1 MESLGPASGW
11 FAVLISLAAALFLP
25 IITMG
30 IVAFCLPRKRMQNPD
45 EHWAERARSLFP
57 FKAIRILSSSVLP
70 ILYGA
75 GASLAGFYP
84 DSMLPIPRWMFAA
97 LIFLVSFS
105 STNWTIWRL
114 GQRYHLQPESFWE
127 RLRKSVALAFLYAPI
142 ILFTITAA
150 VLPDE
155 WNWQC
160 AVILCAGLLV
170 YFWLQFGGLLRIGRW
185 LGFLSPADPEVSAMA
200 RELARYWQRPEPSVW
215 LFFLGRANALALPF
229 ARAILITEKARTL
242 FTPDEMKAVLS
253 HELAHL
259 DEDKI
264 TRLVR
269 LLTPILYLPLM
280 KVLIEF
286 LVNPEKGLPFLAL
299 CPVIVAGFIFLNRR
313 RRRMEVRAD
322 VFGSWL
328 HADKSIYAGA
338 LAKLYQANEIPAV
351 MSRKRLVHPH
361 LYDRLRIAGITPD
374 FPRPNP
380 PAHWGS
386 KVAMLIMVVNMVGFL
401 GIQYFVLDFFDRV

>member
-1 MESLGPASGW
+1 MESFAPTSGW
-11 FAVLISLAAALFLP
+11 VAVLISLAAAVFLP

-30 IVAFCLPRKRMQNPD
+30 IAAFCLPRKLMQNPG
-45 EHWAERARSLFP
+45 EHWTERARSLFP
-57 FKAIRILSSSVLP
+57 FKAIRIFSLSVLP
-70 ILYGA
+70 ILYATG
-75 GASLAGFYP
+75 AGFYP
-84 DSMLPIPRWMFAA
+84 DSMLPIPRWTFGA

-105 STNWTIWRL
+105 STNWTLWRL
-114 GQRYHLQPESFWE
+114 SQRYHLQPESFWQ
-127 RLRKSVALAFLYAPI
+127 RLRKIGALALLYAPI

-155 WNWQC
+155 WNWHC
-160 AVILCAGLLV
+160 VVVLCAGLLV
-170 YFWLQFGGLLRIGRW
+170 YFWLQFDGLLRIGRW
-185 LGFLSPADPEVSAMA
+185 FGLLRPADPEVSEMA

-215 LFFLGRANALALPF
+215 LFFLGSANALALPF

-242 FTPDEMKAVLS
+242 FTSDEMKAVLS

-259 DEDKI
+259 AEDKI
-264 TRLVR
+264 TRLLR
-269 LLTPILYLPLM
+269 LLTPILYLPLI

-286 LVNPEKGLPFLAL
+286 VGNPEKGLPFLAW
-299 CPVIVAGFIFLNRR
+299 CPVIMAGFIFLNRR
-313 RRRMEVRAD
+313 RRRMEIRAD

-351 MSRKRLVHPH
+351 MPKKRMAHPH
-361 LYDRLRIAGITPD
+361 LYDRLVIAGITPD

-386 KVAMLIMVVNMVGFL
+386 KVAILILVVNMVGFL
-401 GIQYFVLDFFDRV
+401 AIQYFVLDFFDRG